1 MSKVSYQEQIF
12 QAQFKPELWCPK
24 ITSGC
29 NRFILTILEAI
40 AVKSVLDKK
49 VIAKQFKKD
58 TGAIIAALTSMEED
72 EIEKLEAQAR
82 FIFFSWFYHNCI
94 WVGLIPIYELWW
106 NREKSADSDEIEVA
120 GFKLKKDMVKFQS
133 KLVKM
138 HTVRIVFQIDPLS
151 DRFSA

>member
-82 FIFFSWFYHNCI
+82 FIFFS
-94 WVGLIPIYELWW
+94 
-106 NREKSADSDEIEVA
+106 
-120 GFKLKKDMVKFQS
+120 
-133 KLVKM
+133 
-138 HTVRIVFQIDPLS
+138 
-151 DRFSA
+151 